1 MMHERQV
8 NEMSVGQRIKQK
20 REELGMSQEELATK
34 LGYKSRSSINKIE
47 LDIQNLTQSK
57 IKAIAEALHTTTNF
71 IMGWD
76 EEIEEQEKDLCDL
89 FSLCHGKDAY
99 QMVQQ
104 FLRLDQADRLVIY
117 GRILGML
124 DTEKYAKEKD
134 HLSLN
139 A

>member
-1 MMHERQV
+1 MTI
-8 NEMSVGQRIKQK
+8 GQRIKQK

-47 LDIQNLTQSK
+47 LDVQNLTQSK
-57 IKAIAEALHTTTNF
+57 IKAIADALQTTTSY

-76 EEIEEQEKDLCDL
+76 EEDEKQERDLCDL
-89 FSLCHGKDAY
+89 FSLCHGQEAY
-99 QMVQQ
+99 RMVQS
-104 FLRLDQADRLVIY
+104 FLKLDQADRLVIY

-124 DTEKYAKEKD
+124 DTEKYVAKKD
-134 HLSLN
+134 ITSLN